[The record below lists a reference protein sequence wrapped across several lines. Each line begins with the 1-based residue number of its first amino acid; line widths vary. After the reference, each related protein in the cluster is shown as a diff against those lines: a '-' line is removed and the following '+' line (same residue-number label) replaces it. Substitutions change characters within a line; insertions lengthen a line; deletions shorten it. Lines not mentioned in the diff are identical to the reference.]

1 MNVFV
6 ATKSRHA
13 RCALVTGGQT
23 CALPISLPLHRPLR
37 GDVGATCAIPPPS
50 LPGLT
55 RQPISMTGRNGA
67 GETLDPRNKSA
78 GDSNRGR
85 RHALYAPLVQPPEVP
100 NISLMELSDEQIDR
114 YARHLVL
121 PEIGEEGQEKLL
133 NEIGRAHVWT
143 PATYAH
149 LGC

>member
-1 MNVFV
+1 MFYFYFFS
-6 ATKSRHA
+6 SRRRHTMF
-13 RCALVTGGQT
+13 ALVTGVQT
-23 CALPISLPLHRPLR
+23 CALPIFLCRRAGRDGRQADRRHPAVFRRTLPLHRPLR

-100 NISLMELSDEQIDR
+100 NISLMELSDEQIER
-114 YARHLVL
+114 
-121 PEIGEEGQEKLL
+121 
-133 NEIGRAHVWT
+133 
-143 PATYAH
+143 
-149 LGC
+149 

>member
-85 RHALYAPLVQPPEVP
+85 RHALYAPLMQPPEVP
-100 NISLMELSDEQIDR
+100 NLTLMHLSDEHLNR
-114 YARHLVL
+114 YARKLVL
-121 PEIGEEGQEKLL
+121 P
-133 NEIGRAHVWT
+133 A
-143 PATYAH
+143 
-149 LGC
+149 LGPHRKNLVLDRV